1 MGTDRELILN
11 VLKVFGLGAF
21 SFVAAIALTP
31 ILTNFLYSH
40 KMWRKSARTLA
51 ADGAGTPIFNSL
63 HKEKEV
69 STPRLGG
76 LLIWVTALGTA
87 LVFWL
92 LAASTNLPLFDKLNF
107 LSRDQTWLPLVLLVA
122 AALLGLA
129 DDLFQIYEKGSY
141 NGGGIGLTRRIAF
154 IFIIAAVGALWFH
167 YKLGWH
173 TIYIPLV
180 GVFNIGGW
188 YIPLFIVTTLATF
201 SGGVIDGIDGL
212 AGGVFASIFAA
223 YGGIAFF
230 QHQINLATFCI
241 VIAGAILAFLWFN
254 IPPARFYMSETGT
267 MGLTVALTTVAF
279 LTDSVAVLPIIG
291 FLLVIESLSVIIQF
305 ASKRWRGKKVFLV
318 APIHHHLEAK
328 GWPGYKVTM
337 RFWVISIV
345 FAIMGM
351 VVALIGRPGL

>member
-1 MGTDRELILN
+1 MNAERELVLN

-21 SFVAAIALTP
+21 SFIAAMAWTP
-31 ILTNFLYSH
+31 ILTNFLYKH
-40 KMWRKSARTLA
+40 RMWRKSARTLA
-51 ADGAGTPIFNSL
+51 ADGTPTPIFNSL

-76 LLIWVTALGTA
+76 LLIWVTAA
-87 LVFWL
+87 LMAMLFWVI
-92 LAASTNLPLFDKLNF
+92 AVSTDSALFDKLNF
-107 LSRDQTWLPLVLLVA
+107 LSRNQTWLPFFMFIA
-122 AALLGLA
+122 AAVLGLS
-129 DDLFQIYEKGSY
+129 DDLFQIYQKGGY
-141 NGGGIGLTRRIAF
+141 KGGGIELSLRIGLILL
-154 IFIIAAVGALWFH
+154 IAAVGAYWF
-167 YKLGWH
+167 YFKLDWR
-173 TIYIPLV
+173 TIYIPFV
-180 GVFNIGGW
+180 GNFYINGW
-188 YIPLFIVTTLATF
+188 YLPLFVVVTLATF

-212 AGGVFASIFAA
+212 SGGVFASIFAA

-230 QHQINLATFCI
+230 RGQIDLAAFCA

-291 FLLVIESLSVIIQF
+291 FLLVVESASVIIQF

-318 APIHHHLEAK
+318 APVHHHFEAI

-337 RFWVISIV
+337 RFWVISVV
-345 FAIMGM
+345 FAIVGI
-351 VVALIGRPGL
+351 VAALIGR